1 MSDRFLGRQIGK
13 YRVIRLLGA
22 GAFAW
27 VYEAIDLDLEIPIA
41 LKVLRPEF
49 AGDPEA
55 EARFRREAS
64 TAARLRHANIVVVR
78 DVGQSDG
85 ASFVAMDL
93 LPRSVAGR
101 LHELTRLPEGE
112 VIRIALD
119 VAAALATAHGA
130 NVIHRDIKPDNIL
143 LGSGGEAIVADFGLA
158 RAIANTATASA
169 TNSVTGTPH
178 YFSPEQARGRT
189 LDGRS
194 DLYSLGVTMYRA
206 ATGRLPFEGDD
217 WYVVGRAHIETP
229 VTPLR
234 TFAPELSAEFE
245 AIVLRLLAKRPDDRF
260 PNAAALGE
268 ALAALPT
275 APRDRVAMI
284 TPPVSMHTV
293 EALSPINIHSRAP
306 LRTILGA
313 LTLAVALLGAW
324 FVDGTRPIAEQ
335 WFSHRRIATTPPI
348 SIAQV
353 SAVPIVPRDT
363 IRPTDSVRSVASSS
377 PPPPIVRSARPLVL
391 SRAQLR
397 ITAAE
402 SAAIFVD
409 GKQVGITR
417 LTFEHAAVS
426 RLPIRVELPN
436 APVACSAAR
445 RDTTVR
451 LRDGDRVALSL
462 PVRSCVRLT
471 LNVTPRDAR
480 VVFTPL
486 DGGQSL
492 TARGDTTGIVL
503 LATGKYRIDAT
514 APNCGPYAETF
525 TTMEKARDGVVAIR
539 IQMLC

>member
-27 VYEAIDLDLEIPIA
+27 VYEAIDLDLEIPVA

-49 AGDPEA
+49 AGDAEA

-101 LHELTRLPEGE
+101 LHELTRLPEAE

-143 LGSGGEAIVADFGLA
+143 LGASGEAIVADFGLA
-158 RAIANTATASA
+158 RALANTATASA

-234 TFAPELSAEFE
+234 TFVPELTAEFE

-260 PNAAALGE
+260 VNAAALGA

-284 TPPVSMHTV
+284 TPAVSVNTV
-293 EALSPINIHSRAP
+293 DALAPITIPSRTP
-306 LRTILGA
+306 LRLLLGA
-313 LTLAVALLGAW
+313 LTLVVALLTAW
-324 FVDGTRPIAEQ
+324 FVDGTRPITQQ
-335 WFSHRRIATTPPI
+335 WFAHRRIATLPPI
-348 SIAQV
+348 STAQDSV
-353 SAVPIVPRDT
+353 VQIIPRDT
-363 IRPTDSVRSVASSS
+363 VRPIDTLRAVAAS
-377 PPPPIVRSARPLVL
+377 PPPIVQSARPPVL
-391 SRAQLR
+391 ARAQLR
-397 ITAAE
+397 ISAGE

-409 GKQVGITR
+409 GKQLGITR
-417 LTFEHAAVS
+417 LTFEHGAVA
-426 RLPIRVELPN
+426 RLPIRVELAN
-436 APVACSAAR
+436 APLGCSAAR

-451 LRDGDRVALSL
+451 VRDGDRIALSL

-492 TARGDTTGIVL
+492 TARGDTTGTVL
-503 LATGKYRIDAT
+503 LANGKYRIDAT

-525 TTMEKARDGVVAIR
+525 TTAEKARDGVVAIR

>member
-27 VYEAIDLDLEIPIA
+27 VYEAIDLDLEIPVA

-49 AGDPEA
+49 AGDIEA

-143 LGSGGEAIVADFGLA
+143 LGASGEAIVADFGLA
-158 RAIANTATASA
+158 RALANTATASA

-217 WYVVGRAHIETP
+217 WYVVGRAHIESP
-229 VTPLR
+229 VTPPR
-234 TFAPELSAEFE
+234 TFVPELTAGFE

-260 PNAAALGE
+260 VNAAALGD

-275 APRDRVAMI
+275 APRDRVGTI
-284 TPPVSMHTV
+284 TPAVSVNTV
-293 EALSPINIHSRAP
+293 DALLPIIIQSRAP
-306 LRTILGA
+306 RRVLLGT
-313 LTLAVALLGAW
+313 LTLVAAMLAAW
-324 FVDGTRPIAEQ
+324 FVDGTRPVAQQ
-335 WFSHRRIATTPPI
+335 WFAHQRIATILPKSVAPDSMVQIVRRDTVPLNDSLQSVAATPL
-348 SIAQV
+348 
-353 SAVPIVPRDT
+353 PIVER
-363 IRPTDSVRSVASSS
+363 
-377 PPPPIVRSARPLVL
+377 ARPRVL
-391 SRAQLR
+391 ARAQLR
-397 ITAAE
+397 ITAGE

-417 LTFEHAAVS
+417 SNFEHVAVP
-426 RLPIRVELPN
+426 RLPIRVELTD
-436 APVACSAAR
+436 APAGCSAAR

-451 LRDGDRVALSL
+451 VRDGDRIALSL

-471 LNVTPRDAR
+471 FNVTPRDAR

-486 DGGQSL
+486 DGGQL
-492 TARGDTTGIVL
+492 LVARGDTTGTVL

-514 APNCGPYAETF
+514 APNCGPYADTF
-525 TTMEKARDGVVAIR
+525 TTMEKSRDGVVAIR